1 MNFQCDSWEQSSIDF
16 FYQKHETDY
25 SHRLKMAIA
34 ARNVSYIQLAKAMG
48 VTYQAVQKVI
58 TGKTKEFGASN
69 HFRDAEYLSVNPIWL
84 LEGSGSVMVQFEC
97 DNFTSVPNSLQ
108 SIAKDSFRL
117 KA

>member
-69 HFRDAEYLSVNPIWL
+69 HFRAAEYLSVNPIWL
-84 LEGSGSVMVQFEC
+84 LEGSGSMNGSEPATPMRSALSF
-97 DNFTSVPNSLQ
+97 Q
-108 SIAKDSFRL
+108 SRGQDRRRL
-117 KA
+117 RHK